1 MTKKILVVD
10 DKPDVLESIKE
21 VLENEG
27 YEVDTVNNGK
37 ECIEKAKETK
47 HDLILIDIYMPGMNG
62 EDLFKALRK
71 TINHLTPLVYVTI
84 KPKAEVDLGDVE
96 GFIQKPFRKK
106 ELVKAVI
113 NSINN
118 FKKTKGGTE
127 KSEISGTSQKQV
139 FGGK

>member
-27 YEVDTVNNGK
+27 FEVETVNNGK

-47 HDLILIDIYMPGMNG
+47 HDLILIDIYMPKMNG
-62 EDLFKALRK
+62 ECLFKALRK

-84 KPKAEVDLGDVE
+84 KPKAEVDLDDVD
-96 GFIQKPFRKK
+96 GFIQKPFENRELIK
-106 ELVKAVI
+106 EIKEILE
-113 NSINN
+113 N
-118 FKKTKGGTE
+118 FKHPKEGGR
-127 KSEISGTSQKQV
+127 
-139 FGGK
+139 